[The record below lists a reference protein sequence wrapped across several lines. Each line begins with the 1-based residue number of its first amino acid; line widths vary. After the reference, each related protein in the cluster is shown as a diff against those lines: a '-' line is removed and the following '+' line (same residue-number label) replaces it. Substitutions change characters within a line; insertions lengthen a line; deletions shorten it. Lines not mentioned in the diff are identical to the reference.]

1 MDFSKKNILVLTDG
15 SEGMIS
21 QVTGLAQEFTN
32 NITSI
37 QTNLL
42 FPWSKLQPGILP
54 IFSWIFL
61 NNINLKYKP
70 DIIISCGRKS
80 VYLSIYF
87 KKKYLDIINIHI
99 QNPKTKFGKFNF
111 IVAPKHDG
119 IFGKNVLNSFGA
131 LHKFN
136 KKIINKVSE
145 ENFNISRNNLIS
157 VIIGGDNKHYKFNN
171 NEIKKLN
178 HQIIKIKEKNPNFN
192 ILILTS
198 RRTNDQIKKILY
210 KKLNKIAYVWQENE
224 INPYTFALKYSKF
237 FIVTSDSTS
246 MISECAFT
254 GKPIYVFHLPFKR
267 ESKRMYKFHQEFEE
281 KKITKKLD
289 NQNNLVPWTYDSLN
303 ESKRIASILKERIIK
318 EINES
323 R

>member
-1 MDFSKKNILVLTDG
+1 MQKTIF
-15 SEGMIS
+15 
-21 QVTGLAQEFTN
+21 
-32 NITSI
+32 
-37 QTNLL
+37 NL
-42 FPWSKLQPGILP
+42 FCNAKL
-54 IFSWIFL
+54 IFSFKIASVSPSFL
-61 NNINLKYKP
+61 LSECPIK
-70 DIIISCGRKS
+70 
-80 VYLSIYF
+80 VYLAPT
-87 KKKYLDIINIHI
+87 L
-99 QNPKTKFGKFNF
+99 FNMNGL
-111 IVAPKHDG
+111 IA
-119 IFGKNVLNSFGA
+119 A
-131 LHKFN
+131 
-136 KKIINKVSE
+136 VSE

-171 NEIKKLN
+171 NEVKKLN

-198 RRTNDQIKKILY
+198 RRTNDHIKKILY

>member
-21 QVTGLAQEFTN
+21 QVIGLAQEFTN

-61 NNINLKYKP
+61 NKINLKYKP

-80 VYLSIYF
+80 VYLSIYL
-87 KKKYLDIINIHI
+87 KKKYINIINIHI
-99 QNPKTKFGKFNF
+99 QNPKTKFEKFNF
-111 IVAPKHDG
+111 IIAPKHDG
-119 IFGKNVLNSFGA
+119 ISGKNVLNSTGA

-136 KKIINKVSE
+136 KEIINNVSD
-145 ENFNISRNNLIS
+145 ENFKISKNNLVSI
-157 VIIGGDNKHYKFNN
+157 IIGGDNKHYKFTDR
-171 NEIKKLN
+171 EIKKLN
-178 HQIIKIKEKNPNFN
+178 IQIEKIKENNPNFN

-198 RRTNDQIKKILY
+198 RRTNDQIKKILN
-210 KKLNKIAYVWQENE
+210 KQLNKIAHIWQENE
-224 INPYTFALKYSKF
+224 INPYTFALKHSKF

-246 MISECAFT
+246 MVSECSCT

-267 ESKRMYKFHQEFEE
+267 ESKRMHKFHQEFEE

-289 NQNNLVPWTYDSLN
+289 NQNILVSWTYNSLN